1 VRTKRRSQAGQL
13 ADALNRLTNY
23 LITVE
28 GRMNP
33 TAATETGTQTF
44 EGKPCITPL
53 AHSPENG
60 LRPEFIDQYGLSK
73 RQAEVT
79 ELLLK
84 GISNKEIAIVLG
96 IEHNTVQVHVRKIY
110 RKTGVRGR
118 YALMALFGVER
129 GQ

>member
-1 VRTKRRSQAGQL
+1 MMTGVRVNPVTL
-13 ADALNRLTNY
+13 PE
-23 LITVE
+23 TV
-28 GRMNP
+28 
-33 TAATETGTQTF
+33 TQTV
-44 EGKPCITPL
+44 EGKPCKTPL

-60 LRPEFIDQYGLSK
+60 LRTEFIDQYGLSK

-79 ELLLK
+79 ELLLR
-84 GISNKEIAIVLG
+84 GISNKEIASILG

-118 YALMALFGVER
+118 YALMALCGVER